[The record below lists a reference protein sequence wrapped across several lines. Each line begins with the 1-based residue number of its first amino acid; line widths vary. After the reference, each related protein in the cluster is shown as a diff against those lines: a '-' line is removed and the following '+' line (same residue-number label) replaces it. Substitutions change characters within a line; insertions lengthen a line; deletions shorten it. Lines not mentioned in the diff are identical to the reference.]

1 MSGFRWASRTRS
13 GASASRSSAPTRST
27 RERWQQPGIR
37 TRSSCT
43 ACPRSTTR
51 RPRSARRCSRHSG
64 SPRWKSPRRSSSR
77 RRRSCSTRRRT
88 GCTRSRR
95 SSSPPWPEVA
105 PVRIVVALGGNAL
118 LQRGQPMTADQQ
130 RANVRVAATQL
141 APIAEGNEL
150 VISHGNGP
158 QVGLLA
164 LQAAAYTAV
173 DPYPLDVLGAQ
184 TEGMIGYMIEQE
196 LGNLLPFERPFA
208 TILTMVEVDPNDPA
222 FSNPTKFIGPV
233 YERAEAETLAAEK
246 GWAIKQDGQKWRRV
260 VASPEPKR
268 IFEIRPITWLLEKGA
283 VVVCTGG
290 GGIPT
295 MYERGT
301 RRLVGAEVVIDK
313 DRASALLAEQLNA
326 DLFVMATDVD
336 AVYSGFG
343 TPEQA
348 PIRRT
353 TPADVEHM
361 NLPAGSMGPK
371 VEAAAAFV
379 EKTGKRAAIGTLAE
393 LRDVVAGDK
402 GTQVVAES
410 AAEPAA
416 AAT

>member
-1 MSGFRWASRTRS
+1 M
-13 GASASRSSAPTRST
+13 
-27 RERWQQPGIR
+27 
-37 TRSSCT
+37 
-43 ACPRSTTR
+43 
-51 RPRSARRCSRHSG
+51 
-64 SPRWKSPRRSSSR
+64 
-77 RRRSCSTRRRT
+77 
-88 GCTRSRR
+88 
-95 SSSPPWPEVA
+95 
-105 PVRIVVALGGNAL
+105 RIVVALGGNAL
-118 LQRGQPMTADQQ
+118 LQRGQPMTAEQQ
-130 RANVRVAATQL
+130 RANVRVAAAQL

-164 LQAAAYTAV
+164 LQGAAY
-173 DPYPLDVLGAQ
+173 DPQNPYPLDVLGAE

-208 TILTMVEVDPNDPA
+208 SILTMVEVDPDDPA
-222 FSNPTKFIGPV
+222 FQDPTKFIGPV
-233 YERAEAETLAAEK
+233 YEQAEAQALAAEK
-246 GWAIKQDGQKWRRV
+246 GWSIKQDGQKWRRV
-260 VASPEPKR
+260 VASPAPKR
-268 IFEIRPITWLLEKGA
+268 IFEIKPITWLLEKGA
-283 VVVCTGG
+283 VVVCTGA

-336 AVYSGFG
+336 AVYTGFG

-353 TPADVEHM
+353 TPAQVAQM

-379 EKTGKRAAIGTLAE
+379 EKTGRRAAIGTLAE
-393 LRDVVAGDK
+393 LRGVVGGDQ
-402 GTQVVAES
+402 GTQVVPQTVAQPAG
-410 AAEPAA
+410 AAS
-416 AAT
+416 